1 MKKLSFNDLSAMAEN
16 VATTAL
22 LEQISGGTENDC
34 HDKVNTPIEPIH
46 VPAQVPIDNTGLGG
60 YGSWGG

>member
-16 VATTAL
+16 VGTTTL

-34 HDKVNTPIEPIH
+34 HDHLPMDNTPIGTGT
-46 VPAQVPIDNTGLGG
+46 PIDLPQQENP
-60 YGSWGG
+60 WWIW

>member
-1 MKKLSFNDLSAMAEN
+1 MAEN
-16 VATTAL
+16 VGTTAL

-34 HDKVNTPIEPIH
+34 HDKPISVPFE
-46 VPAQVPIDNTGLGG
+46 PAQVPIDNTGLGG